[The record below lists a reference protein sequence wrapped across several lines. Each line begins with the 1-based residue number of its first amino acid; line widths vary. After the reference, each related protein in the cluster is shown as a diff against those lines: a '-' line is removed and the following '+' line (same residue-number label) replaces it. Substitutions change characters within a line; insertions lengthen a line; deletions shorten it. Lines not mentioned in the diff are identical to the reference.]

1 MEFIRE
7 ILAKN
12 LLLPRKER
20 GVTQGQ
26 LASALNT
33 TAASYSRWENA
44 AAWPDPES
52 LEKLASFYGIRSSRF
67 FYDQDLEKPP
77 IDPSKTP
84 PSPKEL
90 TKKLEELIELINK

>member
-12 LLLPRKER
+12 LLQLRKER

-26 LASALNT
+26 LANSLNT

-44 AAWPDPES
+44 VAWPDPES
-52 LEKLASFYGIRSSRF
+52 LEKLAQFYGVRSSRF
-67 FYDQDLEKPP
+67 FHDPDLEKPLE
-77 IDPSKTP
+77 TP
-84 PSPKEL
+84 PRKLSNKEI
-90 TKKLEELIELINK
+90 KAKLAELIDQLQ

>member
-7 ILAKN
+7 ILARN
-12 LLLPRKER
+12 LLLLRKER

-52 LEKLASFYGIRSSRF
+52 LEKLASFYGVRSSRF
-67 FYDQDLEKPP
+67 FYDQDLDKPIEQSHKP
-77 IDPSKTP
+77 RI
-84 PSPKEL
+84 SPKEL
-90 TKKLEELIELINK
+90 KRRLNELIDLIE